1 MQQART
7 ALVTGSA
14 SGIGQAVGERLRSD
28 GWHVLGLDRL
38 PGLDGDVVGD
48 AADPQVVANA
58 LEQLDGGLDAL
69 VCSAGVPPAGPWDD
83 LDAWDDILRV
93 NLRAPYLALR
103 AALPLLRGSKGA
115 AVLVG
120 SIAGA
125 GEGSLRSPA
134 YAASKAGLDGLAR
147 SMALVGAPEV
157 RVNVVAAGPIDT
169 TFDTAAFPPG
179 ERPDVPLGRMGRALE
194 VADVIAFLLSP
205 EASYVTGAVWHVDG
219 GRTVLPPSVAIGRAT
234 ER

>member
-1 MQQART
+1 MKQLRT
-7 ALVTGSA
+7 ALVTGAA

-28 GWHVLGLDRL
+28 GWHVLGVDLQ
-38 PGLDGDVVGD
+38 PGIDGDVVGD
-48 AADPQVVANA
+48 AGDPAVLAEA
-58 LEQLDGGLDAL
+58 LEQLDGSLDAL
-69 VCSAGVPPAGPWDD
+69 VCSAGVPPSGPWDD
-83 LDAWDDILRV
+83 LDAWDEVLRV
-93 NLRAPYLALR
+93 NLRGPYVALR
-103 AALPLLRGSKGA
+103 AALPQLRASKGA

-125 GEGSLRSPA
+125 DEGSPRSPA
-134 YAASKAGLDGLAR
+134 YAASKAGLEGLAR
-147 SMALVGAPEV
+147 SMALIGAPEV

-169 TFDTAAFPPG
+169 TFDTDAFPPG

-194 VADVIAFLLSP
+194 VADVIAFLVSP

-219 GRTVLPPSVAIGRAT
+219 GRTVLPPSVAIARAS

>member
-1 MQQART
+1 MKQLRT
-7 ALVTGSA
+7 ALITGAA

-28 GWHVLGLDRL
+28 GWQVLGIDLQ
-38 PGLDGDVVGD
+38 PGVDGDVVGD
-48 AADPQVVANA
+48 AGDPASLAEA
-58 LEQLDGGLDAL
+58 LAQFDGGLDAL
-69 VCSAGVPPAGPWDD
+69 VCSAGVPPSGPWDD
-83 LDAWDDILRV
+83 LDAWDEVLRV
-93 NLRAPYLALR
+93 NLRAPYVALR
-103 AALPLLRGSKGA
+103 AALPQLRESKGS

-120 SIAGA
+120 SIAG
-125 GEGSLRSPA
+125 GDEGSPRSPA
-134 YAASKAGLDGLAR
+134 YAASKAGLEGLAR

-219 GRTVLPPSVAIGRAT
+219 GRTILPPSAAIRQAT
-234 ER
+234 AR